1 MPRIDQILI
10 ETLTKM
16 INQLTSF
23 VPKLILAVL
32 VFFIGQLIAK
42 LVRFLFTKLLKKTRI
57 DDLGEKVNEID
68 FVKKFKIEMILSNL
82 LPTILYYFMILLF
95 LSAATETLDVKVIT
109 DLVSSITN
117 NIFPV
122 IAAVILLLV
131 GILIADTLQKMVVS
145 ACKSLNISSG
155 KLIGN
160 IVFFFIFIISLIAA
174 LGQAGIN
181 TKLLETSFSILIA
194 GVIFAFSFG
203 YGMASKDILANMI
216 SAFYSKN
223 KFVVGQLIEIDG
235 IKGEILS
242 IDQTSIVIENAGT
255 KTVLPLNLLQTQK
268 VIMFDKKLQ

>member
-1 MPRIDQILI
+1 MPRIDEILI

-68 FVKKFKIEMILSNL
+68 FVKKFKLEMVLSNL

-131 GILIADTLQKMVVS
+131 GVLIADTLQKMVVS

-160 IVFFFIFIISLIAA
+160 VVFFFIFIISLIAA

-203 YGMASKDILANMI
+203 YGMASKDILSNMI

-223 KFVVGQLIEIDG
+223 KFAVGQLIEIDG

-242 IDQTSIVIENAGT
+242 IDQTSIVIENDGT

-268 VIMFDKKLQ
+268 VVMFDKK

>member
-23 VPKLILAVL
+23 VPKLVLAIL

-42 LVRFLFTKLLKKTRI
+42 LVRYLFTKLLKKTRI

-82 LPTILYYFMILLF
+82 LPTILYYFMVLLF

-109 DLVSSITN
+109 DLVTSITN
-117 NIFPV
+117 NIFPF
-122 IAAVILLLV
+122 IAAIILLLV
-131 GILIADTLQKMVVS
+131 GILVADTLQKMVVS
-145 ACKSLNISSG
+145 ACKSLNINSG

-203 YGMASKDILANMI
+203 YGMASKDILSNML
-216 SAFYSKN
+216 SSLYSKN
-223 KFVVGQLIEIDG
+223 KYEVGQIVEIDG

-242 IDQTSIVIENAGT
+242 TDQTSIIIGNGDT
-255 KTVLPLNLLQTQK
+255 KTVIPLNLLQT
-268 VIMFDKKLQ
+268 KKIIIYNK

>member
-1 MPRIDQILI
+1 MPRIDEILI

-68 FVKKFKIEMILSNL
+68 FVKKFKLEMVLSNL

-131 GILIADTLQKMVVS
+131 GVLIADTLQKMVVS

-155 KLIGN
+155 KLISN
-160 IVFFFIFIISLIAA
+160 VVFFFIFIISLIAA

-203 YGMASKDILANMI
+203 YGMASKDILSNMI

-223 KFVVGQLIEIDG
+223 KFAVGQLIEIDG

-242 IDQTSIVIENAGT
+242 IDQTSIVIENDGT

-268 VIMFDKKLQ
+268 VVMFDKK

>member
-10 ETLTKM
+10 DTLTKM
-16 INQLTSF
+16 INQLTTF
-23 VPKLILAVL
+23 VPKLILAIL

-57 DDLGEKVNEID
+57 DALGEKVNEID
-68 FVKKFKIEMILSNL
+68 FVKKFKFEMILSNL
-82 LPTILYYFMILLF
+82 LPTILYYFMVLLF

-109 DLVSSITN
+109 DLVTSITN
-117 NIFPV
+117 NIFPF
-122 IAAVILLLV
+122 IAAIILLLV

-145 ACKSLNISSG
+145 ACKSLNMSSG

-160 IVFFFIFIISLIAA
+160 VVFFFIFIISLIAA

-203 YGMASKDILANMI
+203 YGMASKDILSNML
-216 SAFYSKN
+216 SSLYSKN
-223 KFVVGQLIEIDG
+223 KFEVGQIIEIDG
-235 IKGEILS
+235 IKGKILS
-242 IDQTSIVIENAGT
+242 IDQTSIVIENGES
-255 KTVLPLNLLQTQK
+255 KTVIPLNLLQTQK
-268 VIMFDKKLQ
+268 VIMFEIK